1 MRVRISALAFTL
13 ILALTM
19 SASAL
24 AADDPVGTAAMMDIG
39 MGARALGMGGAHIA
53 VADDS
58 AAVYYNPA
66 GLAFMSERH
75 VGSLYTQQ
83 YGAAGFMAAAYAQKH
98 VGVGGLR
105 LDASGIEGTDEF
117 ANETGVFGVSD
128 FTVIVCGGIE
138 ALPNLGIGAALK
150 YYSQALP
157 DNPGK
162 GVTGDIGLL
171 FIAPSKK
178 LRVGAVV
185 KNVGGELKYSSGYAD
200 AFDRSV
206 GAGVAFYPVDRL
218 LLAADLIYKDE
229 LETRIGGEFQLGR
242 ILLRAGGAFGSKQNS
257 LTAGAGFSASM
268 FTIDYAYQTHS
279 ILPDSHRLSLG
290 MKF

>member
-1 MRVRISALAFTL
+1 
-13 ILALTM
+13 M
-19 SASAL
+19 S
-24 AADDPVGTAAMMDIG
+24 V
-39 MGARALGMGGAHIA
+39 
-53 VADDS
+53 
-58 AAVYYNPA
+58 
-66 GLAFMSERH
+66 
-75 VGSLYTQQ
+75 LYTHSSMELRVH
-83 YGAAGFMAAAYAQKH
+83 GCGICPKH

-178 LRVGAVV
+178 LRVGA
-185 KNVGGELKYSSGYAD
+185 
-200 AFDRSV
+200 
-206 GAGVAFYPVDRL
+206 
-218 LLAADLIYKDE
+218 
-229 LETRIGGEFQLGR
+229 
-242 ILLRAGGAFGSKQNS
+242 
-257 LTAGAGFSASM
+257 SM
-268 FTIDYAYQTHS
+268 KT
-279 ILPDSHRLSLG
+279 
-290 MKF
+290 